1 MARAY
6 SQDLRDRLIAA
17 IEAGMSCRAAA
28 LRFGVSATTAINW
41 RQRWLAQGDVAAK
54 PMGGATRTRIKGA
67 DAAWLLQ
74 QIADEDDL
82 TLHMMQARLKAER
95 KLSAAIGSIWRFLD
109 ANRITLKKN
118 SGARRTGPGGR
129 RRSPGEV
136 DTEPTAA

>member
-17 IEAGMSCRAAA
+17 VAAGMSCRAAA
-28 LRFGVSATTAINW
+28 FRFGVSATTAVNW
-41 RQRWLAQGDVAAK
+41 RQRWLAQGNAEAK

-67 DAAWLLQ
+67 DATWLLKQ
-74 QIADEDDL
+74 VADEDDL

-118 SGARRTGPGGR
+118 SGTRRTGSGGR

-136 DTEPTAA
+136 DREAATA